1 MQGFTHRLPWRLS
14 LALAG
19 LVLLGW
25 LLLSLGSSPP
35 PPAPPLTTA
44 ERAWVQAWWSAHRP
58 QRLATGQLVTL
69 KVTPAEANRLGAYL
83 LEQFGRGRAVIALAD
98 DRALLHLSLSPPWD
112 PQANLVNL
120 DLELAGGTP
129 LPRIVQARLVG
140 IPLPSSLV
148 QALAERFMRSLG
160 DAALIQAVRFQPDM
174 AEVTY
179 RWHPQALE
187 QLGTGLLDTNERARL
202 LLAQDRLVR
211 FASAQ
216 PPDQALPLTDTLA
229 HLLTDGPAAGSLAL
243 AGSSPS
249 LWAAETAPG
258 DHPAPGVAD
267 EGPATL
273 TAKTAASDAV
283 AANRAAFLALAAYA
297 ARRTL
302 PAPGLVATDSAPRA
316 FRTLILRG
324 RRDLAQH
331 FIGAAALA
339 SQGGDTLADL
349 LSLAKEMND
358 MASGSG
364 FSFADLAADLAGT
377 HFSRYATRD
386 QATARA
392 LRLRARAG
400 LAENDLMPNIQGLP
414 EGIGKATF
422 AADYGSTHSPA
433 YKALQEVIER
443 RINALGLFR

>member
-1 MQGFTHRLPWRLS
+1 MQGFTHRLTWRLS

-19 LVLLGW
+19 LALLGW
-25 LLLSLGSSPP
+25 LLLSLCSTPP
-35 PPAPPLTTA
+35 PPSPALTTA
-44 ERAWVQAWWSAHRP
+44 ERAWVKDWWSAHRP
-58 QRLATGQLVTL
+58 QRLAAGEAVTL
-69 KVTPAEANRLGAYL
+69 KVTPAEANRLAAYL

-98 DRALLHLSLSPPWD
+98 DRALLRLSLSPPWD
-112 PQANLVNL
+112 QGASLVNL

-160 DAALIQAVRFQPDM
+160 DAALIQAVRFQPDL

-187 QLGTGLLDTNERARL
+187 RLGTGLLDADERARL

-211 FASAQ
+211 FAAAG
-216 PPDQALPLTDTLA
+216 PPNQALPLTDVLA
-229 HLLTDGPAAGSLAL
+229 HLLTDDPGATASLAM
-243 AGSSPS
+243 AKPPPS
-249 LWAAETAPG
+249 LWAAEAATGAL
-258 DHPAPGVAD
+258 PAPGGAD
-267 EGPATL
+267 EGAATPS
-273 TAKTAASDAV
+273 AKSASNAV
-283 AANRAAFLALAAYA
+283 AANRAALLALAAYA
-297 ARRTL
+297 AGRTL
-302 PAPGLVATDSAPRA
+302 PAPGLVATASAPRP
-316 FRTLILRG
+316 FRPLTLRG

-331 FIGAAALA
+331 FLTAAALA
-339 SQGGDTLADL
+339 SQGSDTLAEL
-349 LSLAKEMND
+349 LGLAKEMND
-358 MASGSG
+358 MTSGSG

-377 HFSRYATRD
+377 RFSHHTTRD
-386 QATARA
+386 QATARS

-400 LAENDLMPNIQGLP
+400 LTENDLMPNIQGLP

-433 YKALQEVIER
+433 YQALQEVIER
-443 RINALGLFR
+443 RINALGLYR